1 MPLSPLFKDRMHFLQ
16 DASKP
21 ERARALAFEAPLS
34 EYVSPAI
41 ETTDFA
47 IPGPLGEI
55 KARLYRPLGNQDF
68 LPALIWFHGGGFR
81 FGDIEMNEANIVARE
96 LAHRGDFAVLTVDYA
111 LCTETQ
117 FFPAPQND
125 GIASLRWLAA
135 NSGKLH
141 IDSSRIF
148 IGGISAGGAL
158 AASVAVHDRD
168 SGQNLLAGQLLNC
181 PDLHKVLPQYPADVL
196 RAVNEEPGIIFLNHD
211 VVNRHNA
218 AHVKPGTEQANW
230 WFAGDAPSQVGLAPT
245 QIINCEYDGLRA
257 SGEKYGKQLA
267 AAGVDVEV
275 LMQAGVPHAHI
286 NRHPNDCAE
295 MDETL
300 NNMVRWMK
308 AH

>member
-1 MPLSPLFKDRMHFLQ
+1 MPLSLLFKDRIHLLF
-16 DASKP
+16 DKTKG
-21 ERARALAFEAPLS
+21 ERERALAFEAPLS
-34 EYVSPAI
+34 EYVSPPI
-41 ETTDFA
+41 ETRDIE
-47 IPGPLGEI
+47 IPGPLGSF
-55 KARLYRPLGNQDF
+55 KARLYRPAHNTDA

-111 LCTETQ
+111 LCTEKQ

-135 NSGKLH
+135 NAPDLLVNPEL
-141 IDSSRIF
+141 IF
-148 IGGISAGGAL
+148 IGGISAGGSL
-158 AASVAVHDRD
+158 AASVAIHDRD
-168 SGQNLLAGQLLNC
+168 SGDNLLAGQLLNC
-181 PDLHKVLPQYPADVL
+181 PDLHKVLPPYPTDVQ
-196 RAVNEEPGIIFLNHD
+196 RAVDEEPDMIFLNHE

-218 AHVKPGTEQANW
+218 ANVDPSKPIADW
-230 WFAGDAPSQVGLAPT
+230 WFAGDAPSQVGLAPA

-257 SGEKYGKQLA
+257 SGEKYGEQLA

-286 NRHPNDCAE
+286 NRYPADCPE
-295 MDETL
+295 MAETL
-300 NNMVRWMK
+300 DNMVRWMK